1 MDAAYRRG
9 LSAGSLCTVAL
20 DGVRMPDTLPGRFWL
35 PSQPSNPELLA
46 FLEMIEE
53 SVLLV
58 DARGAVHYANPAA
71 IDLAHRLP
79 ADPND
84 PDSPER
90 LVALLPAEA
99 FGPTSTARWSTEVRD
114 EASGLVIALRRYPWV
129 VDGQAAHLL
138 LLRDVS
144 EARHRQDELRRRHG
158 ELQQAY
164 ARLASAQEQLLQSE
178 KMASIGQLAAGIAH
192 EINNPIGYVHSNL
205 VSLRD
210 YTSGLL
216 ELIHA
221 YERALAPKLDE
232 ATLAAIVD
240 VRQRVDFDFVSTDLP
255 ELINESR
262 EGLERVRRIVQDLKD
277 FSHAGREAGWR
288 RVDLHKGLESTL
300 NIVWNDLKY
309 KATVQRQLGTL
320 PLVECHP
327 GEINQ
332 VFMNLLLNAG
342 HAIGERGTITLAS
355 GHDPARDEVWI
366 SIRDSGPGIP
376 ADAMPRLFDP
386 FFTTKPVGTGTGL
399 GLSISYG
406 IVKKHGGRIEATNGA
421 EGGAIFTIILPV
433 HPPARA
439 EAA

>member
-1 MDAAYRRG
+1 
-9 LSAGSLCTVAL
+9 
-20 DGVRMPDTLPGRFWL
+20 MPDSPPGRFWL
-35 PSQPSNPELLA
+35 PSQPSNPELVA

-53 SVLLV
+53 GVLLV
-58 DARGAVHYANPAA
+58 DARRAVHYANPSALQ
-71 IDLAHRLP
+71 LAHRLD
-79 ADPND
+79 ADPKD
-84 PDSPER
+84 PDNPHA
-90 LVALLPAEA
+90 LMALLPAEA
-99 FGPTSTARWSTEVRD
+99 WQDPDGRGWSGEVRGAD
-114 EASGLVIALRRYPWV
+114 GELALVARRYPWI
-129 VDGQAAHLL
+129 VDGRAAHLL
-138 LLRDVS
+138 LLRDVT

-164 ARLASAQEQLLQSE
+164 ARLASAQEQLLQQE

-232 ATLAAIVD
+232 TTLATISE
-240 VRQRVDFDFVSTDLP
+240 VRARVDFDFVSTDLP

-309 KATVQRQLGTL
+309 KAKVERQLGPL

-327 GEINQ
+327 SEVNQ

-342 HAIGERGTITLAS
+342 HAIGERGTIALAS
-355 GHDPARDEVWI
+355 GHDAARDEVWI
-366 SIRDSGPGIP
+366 SIRDSGPGID
-376 ADAMPRLFDP
+376 AEAMPRIFDP

-406 IVKKHGGRIEATNGA
+406 IVKKHGGRIEVANGA
-421 EGGAIFTIILPV
+421 EGGAIFTVVLPV
-433 HPPARA
+433 HQ
-439 EAA
+439 AATSVRT

>member
-1 MDAAYRRG
+1 
-9 LSAGSLCTVAL
+9 
-20 DGVRMPDTLPGRFWL
+20 MPDTPPGRFWL
-35 PSQPSNPELLA
+35 PSQPSNPELVA

-53 SVLLV
+53 GVLLV
-58 DARGAVHYANPAA
+58 DAGGAVHYANPAA
-71 IDLAHRLP
+71 GGLAHRVAADP
-79 ADPND
+79 ADPDN
-84 PDSPER
+84 PAP
-90 LVALLPAEA
+90 LVALLPDDVFGAAAGEA
-99 FGPTSTARWSTEVRD
+99 WTGDVRD
-114 EASGLVIALRRYPWV
+114 EASGVVFALQRYPWV
-129 VDGQAAHLL
+129 IDDVPAHLL
-138 LLRDVS
+138 LLRDVT

-164 ARLASAQEQLLQSE
+164 ARLASAQEQLLQQE
-178 KMASIGQLAAGIAH
+178 KLASIGQLAAGIAH

-232 ATLAAIVD
+232 TTLATISE
-240 VRQRVDFDFVSTDLP
+240 VRARVDFDFVSTDLP

-309 KATVQRQLGTL
+309 KAKVERQLGPL

-327 GEINQ
+327 SEVNQ

-355 GHDPARDEVWI
+355 GHDAGRDEVWI
-366 SIRDSGPGIP
+366 SIRDSGPGID
-376 ADAMPRLFDP
+376 AEAMPRIFDP

-406 IVKKHGGRIEATNGA
+406 IVKKHGGRIEVANGA
-421 EGGAIFTIILPV
+421 EGGAIFTVVLPV
-433 HPPARA
+433 HQPATSVRT
-439 EAA
+439 

>member
-1 MDAAYRRG
+1 
-9 LSAGSLCTVAL
+9 
-20 DGVRMPDTLPGRFWL
+20 MPDSPPGRFWL
-35 PSQPSNPELLA
+35 PSQPSNPELVA

-53 SVLLV
+53 GVLLV
-58 DARGAVHYANPAA
+58 DARRAVHYANPAA
-71 IDLAHRLP
+71 GELAHRVAADP
-79 ADPND
+79 ADPDN
-84 PDSPER
+84 PAP
-90 LVALLPAEA
+90 LVALLPDDVFGAAAGEA
-99 FGPTSTARWSTEVRD
+99 WTGDVRD
-114 EASGLVIALRRYPWV
+114 EASGVVFALQRYPWV
-129 VDGQAAHLL
+129 IDDVPAHLL
-138 LLRDVS
+138 LLRDVT

-164 ARLASAQEQLLQSE
+164 ARLASAQEQLLQQE
-178 KMASIGQLAAGIAH
+178 KLASIGQLAAGVAH

-232 ATLAAIVD
+232 TTLATISE
-240 VRQRVDFDFVSTDLP
+240 VRARVDFDFVSTDLP

-309 KATVQRQLGTL
+309 KAKVERQLGPL

-327 GEINQ
+327 SEVNQ

-355 GHDPARDEVWI
+355 GHDDARDEVWI
-366 SIRDSGPGIP
+366 SIRDSGPGID
-376 ADAMPRLFDP
+376 AEAMPRIFDP

-406 IVKKHGGRIEATNGA
+406 IVKKHGGRIEVANGA
-421 EGGAIFTIILPV
+421 EGGAIFTVVLPV
-433 HPPARA
+433 HQPGNATRA
-439 EAA
+439 

>member
-1 MDAAYRRG
+1 MPDAA
-9 LSAGSLCTVAL
+9 
-20 DGVRMPDTLPGRFWL
+20 PGRFWL
-35 PSQPSNPELLA
+35 PSQPTNPELAA

-53 SVLLV
+53 GVLLV
-58 DARGAVHYANPAA
+58 DAQRAVHYANPAA
-71 IDLAHRLP
+71 GELAHRLT
-79 ADPND
+79 ADPDD
-84 PDSPER
+84 PDNAEPLIS
-90 LVALLPAEA
+90 LLPDEA
-99 FGPTSTARWSTEVRD
+99 FAAAEHERWSGDVRD
-114 EASGLVIALRRYPWV
+114 ERSGLVFALRRYPWV
-129 VDGQAAHLL
+129 VDGRPAHLL
-138 LLRDVS
+138 LLRDVT
-144 EARHRQDELRRRHG
+144 EARHRRDELRRRHG

-221 YERALAPKLDE
+221 YERALAPRLDE
-232 ATLAAIVD
+232 ATLAAIAE
-240 VRQRVDFDFVSTDLP
+240 VRTRVDFDFVSTDLP
-255 ELINESR
+255 ALINESR

-277 FSHAGREAGWR
+277 FSHAGRAEGWR

-309 KATVQRQLGTL
+309 KATVQREFAAL

-355 GHDPARDEVWI
+355 GHDAERDEIWV
-366 SIRDSGPGIP
+366 SVRDSGPGI
-376 ADAMPRLFDP
+376 AAEVMPRLFDP

-406 IVKKHGGRIEATNGA
+406 IVKKHGGRIEAANA
-421 EGGAIFTIILPV
+421 ADGGAVFTVVLPV
-433 HPPARA
+433 HPPPLSV
-439 EAA
+439 

>member
-1 MDAAYRRG
+1 
-9 LSAGSLCTVAL
+9 
-20 DGVRMPDTLPGRFWL
+20 MPDTLPGRFWL
-35 PSQPSNPELLA
+35 PSQPSNPELVA

-53 SVLLV
+53 GVLLV
-58 DARGAVHYANPAA
+58 DARRAVHYANPAA
-71 IDLAHRLP
+71 GELARRLA
-79 ADPND
+79 ADPDD
-84 PDSPER
+84 PDNPAA
-90 LVALLPAEA
+90 LLALLPEGVFDPRAEEA
-99 FGPTSTARWSTEVRD
+99 WSGDVRD
-114 EASGLVIALRRYPWV
+114 ETNGLVFALRRYPWI
-129 VDGQAAHLL
+129 VDDAPAHLL
-138 LLRDVS
+138 LLRDVT
-144 EARHRQDELRRRHG
+144 EARHRQEELRRRHG

-164 ARLASAQEQLLQSE
+164 ARLASTQEQLLQSE

-210 YTSGLL
+210 YTRGLL

-221 YERALAPKLDE
+221 YEHALAPKLDE
-232 ATLAAIVD
+232 TTLAAISE
-240 VRQRVDFDFVSTDLP
+240 VRTRVDFDFVSTDLP

-309 KATVQRQLGTL
+309 KAKVERQLGPL

-327 GEINQ
+327 SEINQ

-355 GHDPARDEVWI
+355 GHDEARGEAWI
-366 SIRDSGPGIP
+366 SIRDSGPGI
-376 ADAMPRLFDP
+376 DAEALPRIFDP

-406 IVKKHGGRIEATNGA
+406 IVKKHGGRIEVANGA
-421 EGGAIFTIILPV
+421 EGGAIFTVVLPV
-433 HPPARA
+433 HQPATTVRA
-439 EAA
+439 

>member
-1 MDAAYRRG
+1 MSEPPFDPARLTPG
-9 LSAGSLCTVAL
+9 LQNS
-20 DGVRMPDTLPGRFWL
+20 P
-35 PSQPSNPELLA
+35 LLA

-53 SVLLV
+53 GVLVV
-58 DARGAVHYANPAA
+58 DAARTVHYANPAA
-71 IDLAHRLP
+71 RELGLRLVTDVNAGADANTNASAGADANTDSPDSIAALLAVLP
-79 ADPND
+79 ASVLD
-84 PDSPER
+84 ER
-90 LVALLPAEA
+90 TPAHW
-99 FGPTSTARWSTEVRD
+99 GGDLRD
-114 EASGLVIALRRYPWV
+114 ERSGLVFALRRYPWIA
-129 VDGQAAHLL
+129 DGHPAHLFL
-138 LLRDVS
+138 FRDVS

-164 ARLASAQEQLLQSE
+164 ARLASAQEQLLQQE

-232 ATLAAIVD
+232 ATLATLAE
-240 VRQRVDFDFVSTDLP
+240 VRVRVDFDFVSTDLP

-309 KATVQRQLGTL
+309 KAKVERKLGPL

-327 GEINQ
+327 SEINQ

-355 GHDPARDEVWI
+355 GHDGERDEVWI
-366 SIRDSGPGIP
+366 SIRDSGPGISP
-376 ADAMPRLFDP
+376 EDLPRIFDP
-386 FFTTKPVGTGTGL
+386 FFTTKLGEGGSGL
-399 GLSISYG
+399 GLH
-406 IVKKHGGRIEATNGA
+406 IVYSLVERGLGGRISVESTPGA
-421 EGGAIFTIILPV
+421 GSRFVVTLPRV
-433 HPPARA
+433 APQP
-439 EAA
+439 ETD

>member
-1 MDAAYRRG
+1 
-9 LSAGSLCTVAL
+9 
-20 DGVRMPDTLPGRFWL
+20 MPDSPPGRFWL
-35 PSQPSNPELLA
+35 PSQPSNPELVA

-53 SVLLV
+53 GVLLV
-58 DARGAVHYANPAA
+58 DARRAVHYANPAA
-71 IDLAHRLP
+71 GELAHRVAADP
-79 ADPND
+79 ADPDN
-84 PDSPER
+84 PAP
-90 LVALLPAEA
+90 LVALLPDDVFGAAAGEA
-99 FGPTSTARWSTEVRD
+99 WTGDVRD
-114 EASGLVIALRRYPWV
+114 EASGVVFALQRYPWV
-129 VDGQAAHLL
+129 IDDVPAHLL
-138 LLRDVS
+138 LLRDVT

-164 ARLASAQEQLLQSE
+164 ARLASAQEQLLQQE
-178 KMASIGQLAAGIAH
+178 KLASIGQLAAGIAH

-232 ATLAAIVD
+232 TTLATISE
-240 VRQRVDFDFVSTDLP
+240 VRARVDFDFVSTDLP

-309 KATVQRQLGTL
+309 KAKVERQLGPL

-327 GEINQ
+327 SEVNQ

-355 GHDPARDEVWI
+355 GHDDARDEVWI
-366 SIRDSGPGIP
+366 SIRDSGPGID
-376 ADAMPRLFDP
+376 AEAMPRIFDP

-406 IVKKHGGRIEATNGA
+406 IVKKHGGRIEVANGA
-421 EGGAIFTIILPV
+421 EGGAIFTVVLPV
-433 HPPARA
+433 HQPATSVRT
-439 EAA
+439 

>member
-1 MDAAYRRG
+1 
-9 LSAGSLCTVAL
+9 
-20 DGVRMPDTLPGRFWL
+20 MPDSPPGRFWL
-35 PSQPSNPELLA
+35 PSQPSNPELVA

-53 SVLLV
+53 GVLLV
-58 DARGAVHYANPAA
+58 DARRAVHYANPAA
-71 IDLAHRLP
+71 GELAHRVAADP
-79 ADPND
+79 ADPDN
-84 PDSPER
+84 PAP
-90 LVALLPAEA
+90 LVALLPDDVFGAAAGEA
-99 FGPTSTARWSTEVRD
+99 WTGDVRD
-114 EASGLVIALRRYPWV
+114 EASGVVFALQRYPWII
-129 VDGQAAHLL
+129 DDAPAHLL
-138 LLRDVS
+138 LLRDVT

-164 ARLASAQEQLLQSE
+164 ARLASAQEQLLQQE
-178 KMASIGQLAAGIAH
+178 KLASIGQLAAGIAH

-232 ATLAAIVD
+232 TTLATISE
-240 VRQRVDFDFVSTDLP
+240 VRARVDFDFVSTDLP

-309 KATVQRQLGTL
+309 KAKVERQLGPL

-327 GEINQ
+327 SEVNQ

-355 GHDPARDEVWI
+355 GHDDARDEVWI
-366 SIRDSGPGIP
+366 SIRDSGPGID
-376 ADAMPRLFDP
+376 AEAMPRIFDP

-406 IVKKHGGRIEATNGA
+406 IVKKHGGRIEVANGA
-421 EGGAIFTIILPV
+421 EGGAIFTVVLPV
-433 HPPARA
+433 HQPATSVRT
-439 EAA
+439 

>member
-1 MDAAYRRG
+1 
-9 LSAGSLCTVAL
+9 
-20 DGVRMPDTLPGRFWL
+20 MPDTTPGRFWL
-35 PSQPSNPELLA
+35 PRQPSNPELVA

-53 SVLLV
+53 GVLVV
-58 DARGAVHYANPAA
+58 DAQRAVHYANPATAELTHRLA
-71 IDLAHRLP
+71 IDP
-79 ADPND
+79 DD
-84 PDSPER
+84 PDNPEP
-90 LVALLPAEA
+90 LVALLPDEV
-99 FGPTSTARWSTEVRD
+99 FSTPAQERWTGDVRD
-114 EASGLVIALRRYPWV
+114 ERSGLVFALRRYPWI
-129 VDGQAAHLL
+129 VDGAPAHLL
-138 LLRDVS
+138 LLRDVT

-164 ARLASAQEQLLQSE
+164 ARLASAQEQLLQQE

-221 YERALAPKLDE
+221 YEHALAPRLDE
-232 ATLAAIVD
+232 ATLATIAE
-240 VRQRVDFDFVSTDLP
+240 VRTRVDFDFVSTDLP

-309 KATVQRQLGTL
+309 KARVERQFGPL

-327 GEINQ
+327 SEINQ

-355 GHDPARDEVWI
+355 GHDAARDEAWI
-366 SIRDSGPGIP
+366 SIRDSGSGID
-376 ADAMPRLFDP
+376 AEAMPRLFDP

-406 IVKKHGGRIEATNGA
+406 IVKKHGGRIEVSNGA
-421 EGGAIFTIILPV
+421 EGGAIFTVVLPV
-433 HPPARA
+433 HQPVRVGD
-439 EAA
+439 

>member
-1 MDAAYRRG
+1 
-9 LSAGSLCTVAL
+9 
-20 DGVRMPDTLPGRFWL
+20 MPDSPHGRFWL
-35 PSQPSNPELLA
+35 PSRPGNPELVA
-46 FLEMIEE
+46 FLEMLEE
-53 SVLLV
+53 GVLLV
-58 DARGAVHYANPAA
+58 DGRRTLHYANLAA
-71 IDLAHRLP
+71 GELAHRLAVDP
-79 ADPND
+79 ADPDNA
-84 PDSPER
+84 EH
-90 LVALLPAEA
+90 LLALLPAEL
-99 FGPTSTARWSTEVRD
+99 FTAPAGERWSGEVRD
-114 EASGLVIALRRYPWV
+114 DASGLVFAVRRYPWRL
-129 VDGQAAHLL
+129 DGAEAHLL
-138 LLRDVS
+138 LLRDVT
-144 EARHRQDELRRRHG
+144 EARHRQEELRRRHG

-178 KMASIGQLAAGIAH
+178 KLASIGQLAAGIAH

-232 ATLAAIVD
+232 ATLAALAE
-240 VRQRVDFDFVSTDLP
+240 VRTRIDFDFVSTDLP

-309 KATVQRQLGTL
+309 RARVERRLGSL
-320 PLVECHP
+320 PLVDCHP

-342 HAIGERGTITLAS
+342 HAIGERGTITLSS
-355 GHDPARDEVWI
+355 GHDRERDEVWV
-366 SIRDSGPGIP
+366 SVRDSGPGIP
-376 ADAMPRLFDP
+376 PEVMPRLFDP

-406 IVKKHGGRIEATNGA
+406 IVKKHGGRIEAANA
-421 EGGAIFTIILPV
+421 PEGGAVFTVVLPV
-433 HPPARA
+433 HQPQREGAV
-439 EAA
+439 

>member
-1 MDAAYRRG
+1 
-9 LSAGSLCTVAL
+9 
-20 DGVRMPDTLPGRFWL
+20 MPDSPPGRFRL
-35 PSQPSNPELLA
+35 PSQPHNPELVA

-53 SVLLV
+53 GVLIV
-58 DARGAVHYANPAA
+58 DAARAIHYANPAA
-71 IDLAHRLP
+71 LELARLGDADP
-79 ADPND
+79 ADPDN
-84 PDSPER
+84 PER
-90 LVALLPAEA
+90 LTALLPDEVYL
-99 FGPTSTARWSTEVRD
+99 GTVSDRWSGDVRD
-114 EASGLVIALRRYPWV
+114 EQSTRVLVVRRYPWI
-129 VDGQAAHLL
+129 VDRAPAHLL
-138 LLRDVS
+138 LLRDVT

-210 YTSGLL
+210 YASGLL

-232 ATLAAIVD
+232 ATLAELAE
-240 VRQRVDFDFVSTDLP
+240 VRSRVDFDFVSTDLP
-255 ELINESR
+255 ELIGESR

-288 RVDLHKGLESTL
+288 RIDLHKGLESTL

-309 KATVQRQLGTL
+309 RAKVERQFGAL

-327 GEINQ
+327 SEINQ
-332 VFMNLLLNAG
+332 VFMNLLLNAS

-355 GHDPARDEVWI
+355 GHDADRDEVWV
-366 SIRDSGPGIP
+366 SIRDSGPGIA
-376 ADAMPRLFDP
+376 ADALPRIFDP

-406 IVKKHGGRIEATNGA
+406 IVKKHGGRIDVGNADD
-421 EGGAIFTIILPV
+421 GGAVFTVVLPV
-433 HPPARA
+433 YQPLRA
-439 EAA
+439 AG

>member
-1 MDAAYRRG
+1 
-9 LSAGSLCTVAL
+9 
-20 DGVRMPDTLPGRFWL
+20 MPDTPPGRFWL
-35 PSQPSNPELLA
+35 PSQPSNPELVA

-53 SVLLV
+53 AVLLV
-58 DARGAVHYANPAA
+58 DARQAVHYANPAA
-71 IDLAHRLP
+71 GELAHRV
-79 ADPND
+79 ATD
-84 PDSPER
+84 PDDPDNPAP
-90 LVALLPAEA
+90 LVALLPDEVFATAPEEA
-99 FGPTSTARWSTEVRD
+99 WSGDVRD
-114 EASGLVIALRRYPWV
+114 EARGVVLALRRYPWV
-129 VDGQAAHLL
+129 VDGTPAHLL
-138 LLRDVS
+138 LLRDVT

-164 ARLASAQEQLLQSE
+164 ARLASAQEQLLQQE

-221 YERALAPKLDE
+221 YERALAPRLDE
-232 ATLAAIVD
+232 GTLAAISE
-240 VRQRVDFDFVSTDLP
+240 VRTRVDFDFVSTDLP

-309 KATVQRQLGTL
+309 KARVERQLGPL

-327 GEINQ
+327 SEINQ

-355 GHDPARDEVWI
+355 GHDEARGEAWI
-366 SIRDSGPGIP
+366 SIRDSGPGIDP
-376 ADAMPRLFDP
+376 ETLPRIFDP

-406 IVKKHGGRIEATNGA
+406 IVKKHGGRIEVANGA
-421 EGGAIFTIILPV
+421 EGGAVFTVVLPV
-433 HPPARA
+433 HQPVRPGD
-439 EAA
+439 

>member
-1 MDAAYRRG
+1 
-9 LSAGSLCTVAL
+9 
-20 DGVRMPDTLPGRFWL
+20 MPDSPHGRFWL
-35 PSQPSNPELLA
+35 PSRPGNPELVA
-46 FLEMIEE
+46 FLEMLEE
-53 SVLLV
+53 GVLLV
-58 DARGAVHYANPAA
+58 DGRRALHYANLAA
-71 IDLAHRLP
+71 GELAHRLAVDP
-79 ADPND
+79 ADPDNA
-84 PDSPER
+84 EH
-90 LVALLPAEA
+90 LLALLPAEL
-99 FGPTSTARWSTEVRD
+99 FTAPAGERWSGEVRD
-114 EASGLVIALRRYPWV
+114 EASGLVFAVRRYPWRL
-129 VDGQAAHLL
+129 DGAEAHLL
-138 LLRDVS
+138 LLRDVT
-144 EARHRQDELRRRHG
+144 EARHRQEELRRRHG

-178 KMASIGQLAAGIAH
+178 KLASIGQLAAGIAH

-232 ATLAAIVD
+232 ATLAALAE
-240 VRQRVDFDFVSTDLP
+240 VRTRIDFDFVSTDLP

-309 KATVQRQLGTL
+309 RARVERRFGSL
-320 PLVECHP
+320 PLVDCHP

-342 HAIGERGTITLAS
+342 HAIGERGTITLSS
-355 GHDPARDEVWI
+355 GHDT
-366 SIRDSGPGIP
+366 S
-376 ADAMPRLFDP
+376 
-386 FFTTKPVGTGTGL
+386 
-399 GLSISYG
+399 
-406 IVKKHGGRIEATNGA
+406 ATRCG
-421 EGGAIFTIILPV
+421 
-433 HPPARA
+433 
-439 EAA
+439 

>member
-1 MDAAYRRG
+1 
-9 LSAGSLCTVAL
+9 
-20 DGVRMPDTLPGRFWL
+20 MPDSPPGRFWL
-35 PSQPSNPELLA
+35 PHPPGNPELVA
-46 FLEMIEE
+46 FLEMLEE
-53 SVLLV
+53 GVLLL
-58 DARGAVHYANPAA
+58 DGQRAVHYANPAA
-71 IDLAHRLP
+71 AELAVRLA
-79 ADPND
+79 ADPGD
-84 PDSPER
+84 PDSLEP
-90 LVALLPAEA
+90 LIVLLPDEVFNAPDDE
-99 FGPTSTARWSTEVRD
+99 RWSGDVRD
-114 EASGLVIALRRYPWV
+114 EPCGLVFALRRYPWI
-129 VDGQAAHLL
+129 VDHRPAHLL
-138 LLRDVS
+138 LLRDVT

-164 ARLASAQEQLLQSE
+164 ARLASAQEQLLQQE

-232 ATLAAIVD
+232 ATLAAISE
-240 VRQRVDFDFVSTDLP
+240 VRARVDFDFVSTDLP

-309 KATVQRQLGTL
+309 KAKVARQFGAL

-355 GHDPARDEVWI
+355 GHDAARDEVWI
-366 SIRDSGPGIP
+366 SVCDSGPGIA
-376 ADAMPRLFDP
+376 ADVLPRLFDP
-386 FFTTKPVGTGTGL
+386 FFTTKPIGTGTGL

-406 IVKKHGGRIEATNGA
+406 IVKKHGGRIEAANGA
-421 EGGAIFTIILPV
+421 SGGAVFTVVLPV
-433 HPPARA
+433 HPPPRPGD
-439 EAA
+439 

>member
-1 MDAAYRRG
+1 
-9 LSAGSLCTVAL
+9 
-20 DGVRMPDTLPGRFWL
+20 MPDSPPGRFWL
-35 PSQPSNPELLA
+35 PSQPSNPELVA

-53 SVLLV
+53 GVLLV
-58 DARGAVHYANPAA
+58 DARRAVHYANPAA
-71 IDLAHRLP
+71 DELAHRVAADP
-79 ADPND
+79 ADPDN
-84 PDSPER
+84 PAP
-90 LVALLPAEA
+90 LVALLPDDVFGAAAGEA
-99 FGPTSTARWSTEVRD
+99 WTGDVRD
-114 EASGLVIALRRYPWV
+114 EANGVVFALRRYPWII
-129 VDGQAAHLL
+129 DDAPAHLL
-138 LLRDVS
+138 LLRDVT

-164 ARLASAQEQLLQSE
+164 ARLASAQEQLLQQE

-232 ATLAAIVD
+232 TTLATISE
-240 VRQRVDFDFVSTDLP
+240 VRARVDFDFVSTDLP

-309 KATVQRQLGTL
+309 KAKVERQLGPL

-327 GEINQ
+327 SEVNQ

-342 HAIGERGTITLAS
+342 HAIGERGTIALAS
-355 GHDPARDEVWI
+355 GHDAARDEVWI
-366 SIRDSGPGIP
+366 SIRDSGPGID
-376 ADAMPRLFDP
+376 AEAMPRIFDP
-386 FFTTKPVGTGTGL
+386 FFTTKPAGTGTGL

-406 IVKKHGGRIEATNGA
+406 IVKKHGGRIEVANGA
-421 EGGAIFTIILPV
+421 EGGAIFTVVLPV
-433 HPPARA
+433 HQ
-439 EAA
+439 AATSVRT

>member
-1 MDAAYRRG
+1 
-9 LSAGSLCTVAL
+9 
-20 DGVRMPDTLPGRFWL
+20 MPDSLPGRFWL
-35 PSQPSNPELLA
+35 PSQPSNPELVA
-46 FLEMIEE
+46 FLEMVEE
-53 SVLLV
+53 GVLLV
-58 DARGAVHYANPAA
+58 DVGRAVHYANPAA
-71 IDLAHRLP
+71 AELSHRLA
-79 ADPND
+79 ADPDD
-84 PDSPER
+84 PDNPER
-90 LVALLPAEA
+90 LVALLPDDVLDGTLPE
-99 FGPTSTARWSTEVRD
+99 RWHGDVRD
-114 EASGLVIALRRYPWV
+114 ERSGLVLAVRRYPWII
-129 VDGQAAHLL
+129 DGAESHLL
-138 LLRDVS
+138 LLRDVT

-164 ARLASAQEQLLQSE
+164 ARLASAQEQLLQQE

-192 EINNPIGYVHSNL
+192 EINNPIGYVYSNL

-221 YERALAPKLDE
+221 YERALAPKLDD
-232 ATLAAIVD
+232 ATLATISE
-240 VRQRVDFDFVSTDLP
+240 VRTRVDFDFVSTDLP

-277 FSHAGREAGWR
+277 FSHAGRESGWR

-309 KATVQRQLGTL
+309 KAMVERRFGEL

-342 HAIGERGTITLAS
+342 HAIGERGTITLES
-355 GHDPARDEVWI
+355 GRHAERDEVWI
-366 SIRDSGPGIP
+366 SIRDSGPGID
-376 ADAMPRLFDP
+376 AEAMPRIFDP

-399 GLSISYG
+399 GLSISYS
-406 IVKKHGGRIEATNGA
+406 IVKNHGGRIEVANGPA
-421 EGGAIFTIILPV
+421 GGAVFTVVLPV
-433 HPPARA
+433 HQPARST
-439 EAA
+439 E